1 MEDTV
6 GGNLAEMM
14 QRTSLCVSGPHP
26 GVAAHHGD
34 EGFREI
40 VEEHFT
46 AAENNAVERLVQLKQ
61 KLNDASTYDFWA
73 LLMEGMTSITGAQYG
88 FVTKRILVDDQ
99 DSAVEMPPIGEPGS
113 CLLGVAFY
121 YNDGRELVNLHRDFK
136 YLAYGAPCHNM
147 KHDKVFLIPNK
158 LNEFVLN
165 NPNSFPFP
173 SEAYIGVPLFADGK
187 CFGHFGMMWNEEGCK
202 RRDLSWAY
210 IEMLLHSLE
219 DVILQRLEE
228 GKGFSKTSE
237 GGKNAKIIPAEAVTA
252 QQSLKPYARSLS
264 HELRTPMQGVVGMLD
279 VMHATVQES
288 LEGQTDSMIRKIFK
302 TLRDNI
308 EVVQDSSRRAVEA
321 ADNVVHA
328 YDLNMQ
334 VPDTPVPAND
344 DDSMDSQPPI
354 TAGDRRPNIVIEGN
368 SISFKRSKRRR
379 TTSAEVERPATKH
392 RHIQS
397 KSSTP
402 LRAVSPHTASLRTA
416 VEESDSITG
425 RKTRIRSQRK
435 TGTPT
440 DSKTPEVI
448 DEMALDTSE
457 PESAATPGLRHTRVR
472 ELLHLIVNESLRV
485 GGRPESAVAEDTDG
499 GEVIEVRTRNSN
511 GKILSK
517 IVEWSVDGQVPDTIF
532 ADERDLAKLVSCVF
546 LNAIKFTEQGKVKL
560 TAALSPKSRF
570 IVINVE
576 DTGPGIPQ
584 AFLPYL
590 FKPFSREDDSLTRQK
605 EGLGL
610 GLLVAKGLAR
620 RIGGDLICL
629 RSDTSGPQKG
639 TEFEIR
645 VPISPSDTTSRTST
659 PTTTPS
665 PSRASLDRP
674 PILDQRGRQAAS
686 LDRRR
691 APRLSS
697 PSRSIKTPEK
707 TLLRKSAMPLHPS
720 SPSRRNSISQG
731 HSSPTR
737 RPSTKKTYT
746 FDRNLAKK
754 YPLTFLVA
762 EDNKINRKL
771 LVNMLNK
778 LGYYDVY
785 EAHDGAEAVHQM
797 SIDRVAHKE
806 KPVDVVLMDLWMPTM
821 DGYEAAEH
829 IFAIQKQRR
838 SQGISREN
846 DDDRAR
852 RKPGVTILAVSADV
866 TDSALERASEVGME
880 GFMTKPYK
888 LMDLERLILEYCA
901 GEIATS
907 K

>member
-1 MEDTV
+1 M
-6 GGNLAEMM
+6 
-14 QRTSLCVSGPHP
+14 
-26 GVAAHHGD
+26 
-34 EGFREI
+34 
-40 VEEHFT
+40 
-46 AAENNAVERLVQLKQ
+46 
-61 KLNDASTYDFWA
+61 
-73 LLMEGMTSITGAQYG
+73 
-88 FVTKRILVDDQ
+88 
-99 DSAVEMPPIGEPGS
+99 
-113 CLLGVAFY
+113 
-121 YNDGRELVNLHRDFK
+121 
-136 YLAYGAPCHNM
+136 
-147 KHDKVFLIPNK
+147 
-158 LNEFVLN
+158 
-165 NPNSFPFP
+165 
-173 SEAYIGVPLFADGK
+173 
-187 CFGHFGMMWNEEGCK
+187 
-202 RRDLSWAY
+202 
-210 IEMLLHSLE
+210 
-219 DVILQRLEE
+219 
-228 GKGFSKTSE
+228 
-237 GGKNAKIIPAEAVTA
+237 
-252 QQSLKPYARSLS
+252 
-264 HELRTPMQGVVGMLD
+264 
-279 VMHATVQES
+279 
-288 LEGQTDSMIRKIFK
+288 
-302 TLRDNI
+302 
-308 EVVQDSSRRAVEA
+308 
-321 ADNVVHA
+321 
-328 YDLNMQ
+328 
-334 VPDTPVPAND
+334 
-344 DDSMDSQPPI
+344 
-354 TAGDRRPNIVIEGN
+354 
-368 SISFKRSKRRR
+368 
-379 TTSAEVERPATKH
+379 
-392 RHIQS
+392 
-397 KSSTP
+397 
-402 LRAVSPHTASLRTA
+402 
-416 VEESDSITG
+416 
-425 RKTRIRSQRK
+425 
-435 TGTPT
+435 
-440 DSKTPEVI
+440 
-448 DEMALDTSE
+448 
-457 PESAATPGLRHTRVR
+457 
-472 ELLHLIVNESLRV
+472 
-485 GGRPESAVAEDTDG
+485 
-499 GEVIEVRTRNSN
+499 
-511 GKILSK
+511 
-517 IVEWSVDGQVPDTIF
+517 
-532 ADERDLAKLVSCVF
+532 SCVF

-686 LDRRR
+686 LDQRR
-691 APRLSS
+691 APRHSS

-707 TLLRKSAMPLHPS
+707 TLLRKSATPLHPS

-731 HSSPTR
+731 HSSPAR

-762 EDNKINRKL
+762 EDNKINRRL

-778 LGYYDVY
+778 LGYNDVY

-806 KPVDVVLMDLWMPTM
+806 KPIDVVLMDLWMPTM
-821 DGYEAAEH
+821 DGYEAAEK
-829 IFAIQKQRR
+829 IFAIQKQRH

-907 K
+907 R